1 VRHHQSQPSAAEE
14 AAVKRACLFAIVTVL
29 SLAQRSR
36 DDYRAVYRGWK
47 QTDPNLERDASTGG
61 SPIAQRADR
70 MAAEAAKTAA
80 ARREFLEGTAQ
91 DEARQV
97 EWLET
102 ASLIPESTAASSK
115 SDEQFIKSEAAAVTR
130 TIDTFANDPD
140 KGMQQLRQAL
150 AKERVALD
158 TLAPVVAQR
167 KKAADAVTASALAIE
182 EARAKALEQS
192 RATSEALKEAAAET
206 SREAAAWAEYY
217 RKIGDAA
224 QGTATPITEVLPGAP
239 SAVLNNPVP
248 APPTITPLPLTRYVG
263 AWTYPQSNGLYHGPQ
278 PEFIDLL
285 VHEENG
291 RATGSGFAR
300 FKLPAGAT
308 GDPILRFDFSGEF
321 QPVPRQVFNLV
332 TAEGAKGTIEL
343 IPGPAFNLLE
353 VNFQT
358 ELRPGKIRQADILLV
373 KK

>member
-1 VRHHQSQPSAAEE
+1 
-14 AAVKRACLFAIVTVL
+14 VKRACLFAIVAVM

-61 SPIAQRADR
+61 AAIAQRADR
-70 MAAEAAKTAA
+70 MAAEAARSAA
-80 ARREFLEGTAQ
+80 ARKEFLEGTAQ
-91 DEARQV
+91 DEAQQV
-97 EWLET
+97 EWLEN
-102 ASLIPESTAASSK
+102 ASLIPESTSK

-158 TLAPVVAQR
+158 TLAPVIAQR
-167 KKAADAVTASALAIE
+167 KKAAEEVTASTGAIE
-182 EARAKALEQS
+182 QARTKALEQS
-192 RATSEALKEAAAET
+192 QAMLEGFKNAGASA
-206 SREAAAWAEYY
+206 SSEAAAWAEYY
-217 RKIGDAA
+217 RKIGEAA

-239 SAVLNNPVP
+239 PAVLNNPVP
-248 APPTITPLPLTRYVG
+248 APPTVTPLPLARYVG
-263 AWTYPQSNGLYHGPQ
+263 AWTFPQTNALYHGPQ

-291 RATGSGFAR
+291 HATGSAFAR
-300 FKLPAGAT
+300 FKLPPGST
-308 GDPILRFDFSGEF
+308 GDPIVRFDFSGEF
-321 QPVPRQVFNLV
+321 QPARRQVFNLV

-353 VNFQT
+353 INFQT
-358 ELRPGKIRQADILLV
+358 ELKPGKIHQADVVLV